1 MRAFVYLTLGLAMLF
16 WALPNLPAVTLSAK
30 GAFTIS
36 WLLLAL
42 LTISANL
49 YYLIGV
55 DREAQAKSKLRR
67 WSEHRL
73 SELRRGY
80 FPEGK
85 RDLNKEN
92 RRRYMS

>member
-16 WALPNLPAVTLSAK
+16 WALPNLPAVTLSLQ
-30 GAFTIS
+30 GVFTVS
-36 WLLLAL
+36 WLLLVL

-55 DREAQAKSKLRR
+55 DREEQAMSKQRR
-67 WSEHRL
+67 WIERGL
-73 SELRRGY
+73 RELRRGY
-80 FPEGK
+80 FQEAK
-85 RDLNKEN
+85 RDRNKEN